1 MLKEYLLGVIE
12 NVYKKVSNSKLNIT
26 KISNIDNT
34 VANLRGYLSLEL

>member
-1 MLKEYLLGVIE
+1 MFT
-12 NVYKKVSNSKLNIT
+12 KVVFNSKLNIT

>member
-12 NVYKKVSNSKLNIT
+12 NVYKKVFNSKLNIT